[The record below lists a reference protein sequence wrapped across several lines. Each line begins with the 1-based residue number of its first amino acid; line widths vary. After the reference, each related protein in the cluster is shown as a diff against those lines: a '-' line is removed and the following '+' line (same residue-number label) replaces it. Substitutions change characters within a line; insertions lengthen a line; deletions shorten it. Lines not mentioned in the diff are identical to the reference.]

1 MPYDLFEHRHRF
13 AVWAAA
19 RATQRGFTSVEKLR
33 DALQSTDIKA
43 FALDQAND
51 EISEQEFL
59 KLHRIWCD
67 NILEHLRGAG
77 VPDPRFGRAAKLVAV
92 YLKAMIVVGPH
103 TDQPLARVAHPPID
117 RILLK
122 GLATSPDVPA
132 AAQDIFRTTNWTTL
146 SVDQYYALIQRIKD
160 SVPDIVPFWRLERYW
175 TVTQDPEP

>member
-13 AVWAAA
+13 SVWAAA

-43 FALDQAND
+43 FTKDQAHE
-51 EISEQEFL
+51 EITEQEFL

-67 NILEHLRGAG
+67 DILEYLRSAG
-77 VPDPRFGRAAKLVAV
+77 VLDPRFGRAAKLVAV

-103 TDQPLARVAHPPID
+103 TDPPLARVAHPPID
-117 RILLK
+117 RILLR
-122 GLATSPDVPA
+122 GLANSADVPA
-132 AAQDIFRTTNWTTL
+132 DAQDIFRTTNWTSL
-146 SVDQYYALIQRIKD
+146 QANEYYALIRQIKD
-160 SVPDIVPFWRLERYW
+160 SVPHIVPFWRLERYW